1 MLVHPP
7 VCQFVFPPVVQVFFL
22 DSSGQTRRLCQINT
36 KWWAWPWLGALS
48 GAGVRVTG
56 ATCRPCGRK
65 PRKTWRLRRDPRRI
79 GRRTESDSTL
89 ADLSAG

>member
-7 VCQFVFPPVVQVFFL
+7 VCQFVFPPVIQVFCT
-22 DSSGQTRRLCQINT
+22 DTSGRTRCLCQINT
-36 KWWAWPWLGALS
+36 KWRAWPWLGALS

-65 PRKTWRLRRDPRRI
+65 PHKTWRLRRDPRRI
-79 GRRTESDSTL
+79 GRRTEGDSTL

>member
-7 VCQFVFPPVVQVFFL
+7 VCQFVFPPVTQVFFL

-48 GAGVRVTG
+48 GAGVRATG
-56 ATCRPCGRK
+56 ATYRPCGR
-65 PRKTWRLRRDPRRI
+65 T
-79 GRRTESDSTL
+79 SL
-89 ADLSAG
+89 APWPETSGPYPFGD

>member
-7 VCQFVFPPVVQVFFL
+7 VCQFVFPPVIQVFFL

-48 GAGVRVTG
+48 GAGVRMALESPVVSVG
-56 ATCRPCGRK
+56 CQLGCQQQS
-65 PRKTWRLRRDPRRI
+65 KTSTAHPLR
-79 GRRTESDSTL
+79 GEC
-89 ADLSAG
+89 AGHRGGP